1 MRGNHS
7 KNNIEE
13 QLAFGAICGQEAS
26 STFCCLLEPP
36 IVREYLFR
44 RFRIRRVMIAPT
56 LDLSCAPDPIAMFIH
71 HRNEVSKTELEIQI
85 PTHV

>member
-13 QLAFGAICGQEAS
+13 QLAFGAICGEEAS

-36 IVREYLFR
+36 IVREYLSVAFE
-44 RFRIRRVMIAPT
+44 FGV
-56 LDLSCAPDPIAMFIH
+56 
-71 HRNEVSKTELEIQI
+71 
-85 PTHV
+85 